1 MKTGLFVIGSLALT
15 LPATAALAQ
24 VPTPVTPVAPQRT
37 AVPTPRVDTITGGLR
52 GGAPLGGG
60 DDVGLNELQLG
71 GGGQAGG
78 AGAPGGYQGGDF
90 VMSDHNPALWGGVRR
105 RKAVPSYHVVR
116 EGDTLWEICDKYY
129 GDPWS
134 WPQLWAYNRSITN
147 PHWIY
152 PGDRIRLLGAPTGPG
167 RGPGAERIRITRS
180 RLTATGPVSFKQNA
194 FVDRKELEEAGAV
207 KGAKVEKLL
216 LSDRDEI
223 YLEKDDKL
231 RPQVGKSYAV
241 YRVKKKLE
249 NSEGDDVGSVV
260 EILGTAK
267 IKRAPQG
274 KVPTAVITES
284 VKPIER
290 GDKIGPLR
298 RRFKR
303 LPVVRA
309 SRNLEATIIGS
320 LEDKIH
326 HATND
331 IVFVD
336 LGKGQ
341 GVQEG
346 NRFLVVRTGD
356 ARKRLMQ
363 DKDDPDEKWPREA
376 VAEISVLDP
385 RENVSVGLITRALK
399 EVKVGDRVIMRK
411 GY

>member
-1 MKTGLFVIGSLALT
+1 VKTGLFVIGSLALT
-15 LPATAALAQ
+15 LPATLATAQ

-37 AVPTPRVDTITGGLR
+37 AVPTPRVGTITGGMR
-52 GGAPLGGG
+52 SGAPLGGG
-60 DDVGLNELQLG
+60 DDVGLNELKLGAGAQG
-71 GGGQAGG
+71 GGGEVGYGG
-78 AGAPGGYQGGDF
+78 GGDF
-90 VMSDHNPALWGGVRR
+90 IMSDHNPALWGGVRH
-105 RKAVPSYHVVR
+105 RKPVPRHHVVR
-116 EGDTLWEICDKYY
+116 EGDTLWEICEKYY

-134 WPQLWAYNRSITN
+134 WPQLWAYNKSITN

-152 PGDRIRLLGAPTGPG
+152 PGDRIRLLGAPTGPAEG
-167 RGPGAERIRITRS
+167 SGSERIRVTRS
-180 RLTATGPVSFKQNA
+180 RVTATGPVSFKQNA
-194 FVDRKELEEAGAV
+194 FVDQKELADAGSV
-207 KGAKVEKLL
+207 HGAKAEKLL
-216 LSDRDEI
+216 LSNRDEI
-223 YLEKDDKL
+223 YLEKDDQF

-249 NSEGDDVGSVV
+249 NSKGDDVGSVV
-260 EILGTAK
+260 EIRGTAK
-267 IKRAPQG
+267 IKRTPKD

-284 VKPIER
+284 VRPIER
-290 GDKIGPLR
+290 GDRIGPLR

-309 SRNLEATIIGS
+309 TRNQEAAIIGS
-320 LEDKIH
+320 LESKIH
-326 HATND
+326 HATDD

-336 LGKGQ
+336 LGTSQ

-363 DKDDPDEKWPREA
+363 DEDDPDEKWPREA

-385 RENVSVGLITRALK
+385 REKVSVGLITRALK